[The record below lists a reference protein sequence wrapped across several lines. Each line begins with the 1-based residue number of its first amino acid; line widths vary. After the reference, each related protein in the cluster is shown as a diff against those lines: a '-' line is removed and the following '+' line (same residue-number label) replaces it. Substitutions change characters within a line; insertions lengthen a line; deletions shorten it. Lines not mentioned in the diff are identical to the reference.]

1 VAITNDEKGEA
12 DLLTAALSE
21 LAGLLPKSWQIDRP
35 NFVSSDAPAG
45 LASNADAVVGL
56 RAPNGTNVTFAVE
69 VKESFAPRDLERLLG
84 GLSRTLRQIA
94 GYIPVL
100 LVARWL
106 SPRTHQLL
114 EAEQIN
120 FIDLTGNTLII
131 LENPALY
138 VRTQGARRDP
148 WPAQRGRARLRGP
161 KAARLIRLL
170 ADVEPPY
177 GVTEL
182 ATAARLNAG
191 YVSTLLEVLDR
202 EAIVERVE
210 RGRVESVD
218 VEGLLTMWAD
228 SYDVLRSNR
237 AQTFLAPS
245 GAAQALAR
253 LATQPRSGRVA
264 VTGSFA
270 AGRIAPVAAAAL
282 LLLYTEQ
289 PEEIIEMLGLLR
301 SDDSGNVA
309 LLQPFDPVVW
319 ERTVPDSGLE
329 YVSVSQLTVDCLTG
343 TGRMPA
349 EGAAVLEWMK
359 RNEPNWRL
367 RSLAETRDP
376 PRAPA

>member
-1 VAITNDEKGEA
+1 MVTANNVTGEA

-21 LAGLLPKSWQIDRP
+21 LAARIPKSWQIERP
-35 NFVSSDAPAG
+35 NFVSGDARTE
-45 LASNADAVVGL
+45 LAPNADAVVGL
-56 RAPNGTNVTFAVE
+56 RAPNGTTATFAVE

-94 GYIPVL
+94 GNIPVL

-106 SPRTHQLL
+106 SPRTQQLL
-114 EAEQIN
+114 ETEQIN
-120 FIDLTGNTLII
+120 FIDLTGNALII

-138 VRTQGARRDP
+138 IRTQGARRDP
-148 WPAQRGRARLRGP
+148 RPAQRGRARLRGP

-170 ADVEPPY
+170 ADVKPPY
-177 GVTEL
+177 GVTQL

-202 EAIVERVE
+202 EAIIERVE

-228 SYDVLRSNR
+228 SYDVLKSNR
-237 AQTFLAPS
+237 AQTFLAPT
-245 GAAQALAR
+245 GAAQALA
-253 LATQPRSGRVA
+253 LLTAQPRRTRVA
-264 VTGSFA
+264 ITGSFA
-270 AGRIAPVAAAAL
+270 AGRIAPVAAPAL
-282 LLLYTEQ
+282 LLLYTER
-289 PEEIIEMLGLLR
+289 PEELIEALGLLR

-309 LLQPFDPVVW
+309 LLEPFDSVVW
-319 ERTVPDSGLE
+319 ERTTLDSGLE
-329 YVSVSQLTVDCLTG
+329 YVSVSQLAVDCLTG

-359 RNEPNWRL
+359 RNEPRWRL
-367 RSLAETRDP
+367 RSLAETHRP
-376 PRAPA
+376 PGAPG